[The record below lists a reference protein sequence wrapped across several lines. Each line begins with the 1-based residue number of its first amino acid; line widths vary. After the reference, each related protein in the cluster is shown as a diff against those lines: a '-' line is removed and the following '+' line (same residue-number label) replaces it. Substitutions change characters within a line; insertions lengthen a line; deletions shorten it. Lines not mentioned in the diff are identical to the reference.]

1 MLKDTH
7 HSNLW
12 QASAPPPPH
21 TEPLSGNAVADVA
34 IIGAGYTGLSA
45 ALHLAQAGLRPVVLE
60 AREIGHGGSGR
71 NVGLVNAG
79 MWVMPE
85 DLMETLGESWGMTLI
100 SALGQGPATVFDLI
114 ERHAI
119 DCEAERNGTL
129 HLAVGA
135 SGYVELGQRERQW
148 QALGAPVTRLDP
160 DAAARLIGSD
170 AFAGAL
176 LDRRAGTIQ
185 PLAYARGLAR
195 AALELG
201 AVVHTSTPV
210 TGADHADGKW
220 TLRTPSGTLTAP
232 WVIVA
237 TNAYTGLE
245 RGFPFAAQSQELTML
260 PFFQVATAPLSSNVA
275 GTILPERQGCWD
287 TRAVMTSLRKDRAGR
302 LIFGSVGALDGFARG
317 TQEAFAR
324 RSLEH
329 IFAGIEIPPF
339 EHVWHGQIG
348 MTGDALP
355 KFHAYGPNA
364 IGVNGFN
371 GRGIAPGTVFGRA
384 MARMIA
390 YGEDMILPSA
400 PIGKARF
407 PRLRT
412 RFYRAGS
419 QALHFISGR
428 I

>member
-1 MLKDTH
+1 MLRDTN

-12 QASAPPPPH
+12 QASAPPPP
-21 TEPLSGNAVADVA
+21 TTTPLSGSCDADVA

-45 ALHLAQAGLRPVVLE
+45 ALHLAESGLRPIVLE
-60 AREIGHGGSGR
+60 ARGIGNGGSGR

-85 DLMETLGESWGMTLI
+85 DLVATLGERWGLTLI
-100 SALGQGPATVFDLI
+100 TALGNGPTTVFDLI
-114 ERHAI
+114 ERHRI
-119 DCEAERNGTL
+119 ECEAERNGTL

-135 SGYVELGQRERQW
+135 SGYAELGERERQW

-160 DAAARLIGSD
+160 HAAARLIGSD

-185 PLAYARGLAR
+185 PLTYARGLAR
-195 AALELG
+195 AAQSLG
-201 AVVHTSTPV
+201 AAIHTDSPV
-210 TGADHADGKW
+210 TKATHANGKW
-220 TLRTPSGTLTAP
+220 TLSTPSATVIAP

-237 TNAYTGLE
+237 TNAYSGLE
-245 RGFPFAAQSQELTML
+245 RDFPFASQGEELTML
-260 PFFQVATAPLSSNVA
+260 PFFQIATQPLSDNIA

-287 TRAVMTSLRKDRAGR
+287 TRTVMTSLRKDRAGR
-302 LIFGSVGALDGFARG
+302 LIFGSVGAIDAFSRG

-324 RSLEH
+324 RSLER
-329 IFAGIEIPPF
+329 IFPGIEIPPIA
-339 EHVWHGQIG
+339 HVWHGQIG

-355 KFHAYGPNA
+355 KFHSYGPNA

-384 MARMIA
+384 MAQMIA
-390 YGEDMILPSA
+390 HDEEMILPNSPVGRA
-400 PIGKARF
+400 PFARV
-407 PRLRT
+407 RT
-412 RFYRAGS
+412 AFYRAGS
-419 QALHFISGR
+419 QALHFLSSR
-428 I
+428 V